1 MGGSSGR
8 GGDIGV
14 GLALVGG
21 EGVGVVWVKNGY
33 SGRRRKEICRL
44 GRRWRWKFSLAK
56 NLKKRE
62 NIGVGMRKVSV
73 ALVVGVGVVS
83 TCLGEERVYWQEEE
97 GDLSSC
103 QCEEGEVE
111 VPWEEL
117 QEEEEYWLWHET
129 SFQRR
134 LSEHLV

>member
-1 MGGSSGR
+1 MR
-8 GGDIGV
+8 NGDIS
-14 GLALVGG
+14 GG
-21 EGVGVVWVKNGY
+21 KICR
-33 SGRRRKEICRL
+33 RRRKVCRL
-44 GRRWRWKFSLAK
+44 GRRWRWKFSLAR
-56 NLKKRE
+56 NLRKRE

-103 QCEEGEVE
+103 QWEEGEVE

-117 QEEEEYWLWHET
+117 QEEEEYRLWHET
-129 SFQRR
+129 GFQRS
-134 LSEHLV
+134 SEKNVKLVYIISATYLLNSHSVG